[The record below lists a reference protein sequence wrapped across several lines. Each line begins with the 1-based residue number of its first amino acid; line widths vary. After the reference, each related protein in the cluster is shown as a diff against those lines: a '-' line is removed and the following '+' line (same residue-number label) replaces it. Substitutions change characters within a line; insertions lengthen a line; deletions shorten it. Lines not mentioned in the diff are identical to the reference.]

1 MTITFNED
9 PHLVT
14 VAVSREVVTVLK
26 DFYPIATPF
35 DVVVGEMTLMVVYT
49 LCFLVTQ
56 GFQRACGHF
65 PYLLINVS
73 PSTGTASFCMNWT
86 VLEEA
91 CCI

>member
-35 DVVVGEMTLMVVYT
+35 DVVVGETTLMVVYN
-49 LCFLVTQ
+49 LCFLVTHC
-56 GFQRACGHF
+56 FQRACGRW
-65 PYLLINVS
+65 PPLW
-73 PSTGTASFCMNWT
+73 GTNAQSLAWPRYN
-86 VLEEA
+86 
-91 CCI
+91 